1 MIGPIK
7 FLGKGIYFLRR
18 IIFRYWWVIATIIIL
33 LPMMIISINQGIEEK
48 DMRIPLKMIG
58 TTIISSDEGI
68 YEVVQELEFESQE
81 KESIGDKISYY
92 LEFSWYLIKNLW
104 KHVWM
109 LLAWFI
115 LFFKGEKFIMGN
127 DSKNLRAFIL
137 AILTMTFLQIL
148 VYGIPFKGIY
158 ALTKFI
164 IGVL

>member
-18 IIFRYWWVIATIIIL
+18 IIFRYWWVIATVIIL

-48 DMRIPLKMIG
+48 DMRIPLKMVG

-81 KESIGDKISYY
+81 KESLGEKIGYY